1 MSSETYT
8 VTFNKKS
15 GQAIWHKK
23 VEKRKVALWELLL
36 IVIKAMILIAI
47 IVGGSH

>member
-23 VEKRKVALWELLL
+23 VEKRKVALWELLFIIVKVVIL
-36 IVIKAMILIAI
+36 IVLIMYNE
-47 IVGGSH
+47 V

>member
-36 IVIKAMILIAI
+36 IMIKVIILIAI